1 MAPGL
6 EILGYTIW
14 RDPTCF
20 TCSAGA
26 EVAGDAQV
34 HPSIPCHREMSSRVC
49 CTWCRPQFG
58 EGTFWATWAD
68 WEMRLGGCFEVTFL
82 EIWKVRPHLKTPY
95 LKELVRFIPLN
106 HQFNRCNFHQEI
118 LGKRNKH
125 LNFFRGL
132 ALGFEDRHHCHI
144 YPLVMTNIAMENPL

>member
-1 MAPGL
+1 MILMCLKMGVIHQNSNFTRTMMIKHIKTSNLGLPYFQTQRAGGHGPGP
-6 EILGYTIW
+6 GDFRVHHW

-82 EIWKVRPHLKTPY
+82 EIWKVRPHLKTRTW
-95 LKELVRFIPLN
+95 KN
-106 HQFNRCNFHQEI
+106 SSDSSH
-118 LGKRNKH
+118 
-125 LNFFRGL
+125 
-132 ALGFEDRHHCHI
+132 
-144 YPLVMTNIAMENPL
+144 